1 MSNHSMGF
9 EDIIRKLSAGD
20 NAENDDKSS
29 KNFNNNTYKALISYI
44 ISLPPKQYTLLSTLI
59 GLLLIDNLDAKDQIL
74 LGKFINNIG
83 QTIITSAAQE
93 QITIKKDKHHD
104 NS

>member
-1 MSNHSMGF
+1 MSNHSTGF
-9 EDIIRKLSAGD
+9 EDIIK
-20 NAENDDKSS
+20 K
-29 KNFNNNTYKALISYI
+29 I

-93 QITIKKDKHHD
+93 KITIKKDE
-104 NS
+104 

>member
-1 MSNHSMGF
+1 MSDQSIGF
-9 EDIIRKLSAGD
+9 EDVIRKLGTDYNTSD
-20 NAENDDKSS
+20 IEKDDKLII
-29 KNFNNNTYKALISYI
+29 NDNTYKSLISYI

-83 QTIITSAAQE
+83 QTIITSEAQE
-93 QITIKKDKHHD
+93 QITIKKDK
-104 NS
+104 